1 MATQSDT
8 PLGGFVDSHF
18 HIWDIK
24 TTRFGYRWPR
34 EDSGVPFKY
43 TPAQLVDVMK
53 PTNVEHA
60 VFVQVNN
67 NCPEETVWLC
77 ELAEEYKFIKGIVAG
92 LDPTDKDFGATL
104 DRLSQNPRV
113 VGIRHLLEFEEP
125 DWLIRDDVIEG
136 LKILES
142 RGKTF
147 DLQMV
152 PALMKYVPTVSQRI
166 PGLKM
171 MVDHIAKPNI
181 REGLFDDWA
190 KDITKMAENP
200 NMYCKISGMVT
211 EVDTKKYTTLQE
223 VEEQLVPYVKHVLD
237 CFGPS
242 RCMYGSDWPVS
253 EMSGIPYKGVYDIA
267 CRLINRLAPGPEN
280 TAAIFRDNA
289 VKFYGLNLDLM

>member
-1 MATQSDT
+1 MLIGNSILFITCVLPISLFRLALLFVPD
-8 PLGGFVDSHF
+8 LNAGGRYHNTFLS
-18 HIWDIK
+18 ILWLL
-24 TTRFGYRWPR
+24 
-34 EDSGVPFKY
+34 E
-43 TPAQLVDVMK
+43 
-53 PTNVEHA
+53 
-60 VFVQVNN
+60 VNN

-92 LDPTDKDFGATL
+92 LDPTDKDFEATL
-104 DRLSQNPRV
+104 DGLTQNPRV
-113 VGIRHLLEFEEP
+113 VGIRHLLHYEGKP
-125 DWLIRDDVIEG
+125 DHWWIRDDVIKG

-142 RGKTF
+142 RGKTLDVQLF
-147 DLQMV
+147 SSWAPFND
-152 PALMKYVPTVSQRI
+152 VSILSQKV

-171 MVDHIAKPNI
+171 VVTHMAKPNI
-181 REGLFDDWA
+181 KKGLFDDWA
-190 KDITKMAENP
+190 KEMAKLAENP
-200 NMYCKISGMVT
+200 NIYCKISGMVT
-211 EVDTKKYTTLQE
+211 EVDTKKYTTLPE

-289 VKFYGLNLDLM
+289 VKFYGLKLE